1 MKRESELLGRKNLWI
16 FLLTEVL
23 ILIWICAGWTGNGI
37 QIEFSGEELIY
48 TSGMYQPQ
56 FMGGGWYIDSTFGAV
71 EGVVS
76 SPKVDMGAGTYIVT
90 ICYSAQGNGQTYS
103 VSADNAD
110 YRIITGME
118 DRKLRCEV
126 EEETFQVWL
135 NRQANGYTVQVNY
148 NGAGYLLIRS
158 ISIMQTDAYF
168 GMRLTAGLVLG
179 SLVLIWFTS
188 KQRRCSQQWDRE
200 NRILY
205 VGIVVTVFIA
215 SVPLFSNYL
224 INGHD
229 LPFHLL
235 RIEGIAEGLRA
246 GQIPVR
252 IQPGWFDGYGYASSI
267 FYGELFL
274 YFPAI
279 LRLIGFPL
287 QTSYKIF
294 VIVVNLVTCTC
305 AVYGFHHICRNRY
318 VALTGGILYTLTPYR
333 LGNIYIRGAVG
344 EYTAMIFLPFLA
356 IGLYGLLKREIDSK
370 ESGKYTSFLVIGFT
384 GILQSH
390 LITCEMAGSFTF
402 LICLLFIGRI
412 FRKNRWRYFLISAG
426 ITVLI
431 NLWFLVPFVIYSLS
445 GRFQVV
451 EPRGTPHIQ
460 TYGAFLNQ
468 LFDFFPNGSGSA
480 YTIYERFNYENI
492 QMPLTVGM
500 VLIGLMIGNTI
511 YCFVLGK
518 DAKGQSSLR
527 WFCTALA
534 CLAFWMSTAY
544 FPWDALGDLSGIPG
558 LLVRNLQFG
567 WRFLSIA
574 SVLLAILSCLFLD
587 ELWSDYR
594 MRFTVPVCVCAGFLL
609 GGWMVSAIMHDSS
622 WGLYRDRS
630 EIQQDYVTSLE
641 YVPKGT
647 NRTGFQD
654 TKPSA
659 EEQVVL
665 QEYENKNGIILLKCK
680 NADSEQSRTILLPVL
695 YYEGYEG
702 TSAEGEVSVES
713 GENNRILVTVAP
725 GFQGTIE
732 VKFHEPSGW
741 RVASILSLL
750 SVVCIFIFIIK
761 RCRGGRSEKRNMFAG
776 IGSHK
781 GEVVRMD

>member
-1 MKRESELLGRKNLWI
+1 MRRGSELLGRKDFWI
-16 FLLTEVL
+16 FLLAEVL
-23 ILIWICAGWTGNGI
+23 ILIWICAGWTGNKL
-37 QIEFSGEELIY
+37 QEEFSGEELIY
-48 TSGMYQPQ
+48 TSGTYQPQ

-71 EGVVS
+71 EGAVS
-76 SPKVDMGAGTYIVT
+76 SPKVDMEAGTYTVT
-90 ICYSAQGNGQTYS
+90 IRYSAQDDGQTYS

-118 DRKLRCEV
+118 NRKLRCEV
-126 EEETFQVWL
+126 EEETFQIWL
-135 NRQANGYTVQVNY
+135 DRQAKGYTVQVNY
-148 NGAGYLLIRS
+148 NGSGYLLIRS
-158 ISIMQTDAYF
+158 ISITQTDAYF

-179 SLVLIWFTS
+179 SLALLWFAGRY
-188 KQRRCSQQWDRE
+188 RRGSQQWNRE

-205 VGIVVTVFIA
+205 VGIAVTAFIA
-215 SVPLFSNYL
+215 SIPLLSSYL

-229 LPFHLL
+229 LSFHLL
-235 RIEGIAEGLRA
+235 RIEGISEGLRA

-287 QTSYKIF
+287 QTAYKIF
-294 VIVVNLVTCTC
+294 VIAVNFVTCAC
-305 AVYGFHHICRNRY
+305 AVYGFHYICRNRY
-318 VALTGGILYTLTPYR
+318 AALTGGILYTLTPYR

-356 IGLYGLLKREIDSK
+356 AGLYGLLKREIDSK
-370 ESGKYTSFLVIGFT
+370 ESGKCIGFLVTGFT

-390 LITCEMAGSFTF
+390 LITCEMAGIFTV

-412 FRKNRWRYFLISAG
+412 FRKNRWRYLLIGAG

-431 NLWFLVPFVIYSLS
+431 NLWFLVPFVAYSLS

-451 EPRGTPHIQ
+451 EPGGASHIQ
-460 TYGAFLNQ
+460 TYGAFGGQ

-480 YTIYERFNYENI
+480 YTIYERFNYENV

-500 VLIGLMIGNTI
+500 VLIGLMIGNI
-511 YCFVLGK
+511 VYCFISEREIEGK
-518 DAKGQSSLR
+518 SALKRL
-527 WFCTALA
+527 CTVLA
-534 CLAFWMSTAY
+534 CLALWMSTVY
-544 FPWDALGDLSGIPG
+544 FPWDALGDFSGIPG

-574 SVLLAILSCLFLD
+574 SVLLAVLACLFLT

-594 MRFTVPVCVCAGFLL
+594 MRFTLPVCVCVGILL

-630 EIQQDYVTSLE
+630 EIRQDYVTSLE

-647 NRTGFQD
+647 DRAGFQD

-659 EEQVVL
+659 EEPVVL
-665 QEYENKNGIILLKCK
+665 QEYENRNGIILLKCE
-680 NADSEQSRTILLPVL
+680 NTDLEQSRTVLLPVL
-695 YYEGYEG
+695 YYEGYQG
-702 TSAEGEVSVES
+702 SSAEGEVSVEA

-725 GFQGTIE
+725 GFQGVIQ

-741 RVASILSLL
+741 RIASVLSLL
-750 SVVCIFIFIIK
+750 SVVCICAFMIKKRRDDRREKEII
-761 RCRGGRSEKRNMFAG
+761 SAG
-776 IGSHK
+776 TDSHK
-781 GEVVRMD
+781 GELG